1 MEARKRCETNL
12 RDLARL
18 SWSMTDL
25 DSLMPF
31 VESPEGKEQKRKVKE
46 LTGKL
51 RALLEKIDSIH
62 KEQL

>member
-1 MEARKRCETNL
+1 
-12 RDLARL
+12 
-18 SWSMTDL
+18 MTDL

-31 VESPEGKEQKRKVKE
+31 VESPEGKEQKHKVKE

-62 KEQL
+62 KEQSESRKRLVDLV